1 MINSENLQFIH
12 YLEEICLSPCFRKSR
27 KKTADDRRFFYTAKI
42 KEVQISP
49 SVFTSHS
56 QKVREN
62 ALKSVVSI
70 TTDEVSVPSWC
81 MFRAIT

>member
-1 MINSENLQFIH
+1 MKKDDVL
-12 YLEEICLSPCFRKSR
+12 
-27 KKTADDRRFFYTAKI
+27 KTADDRRLFYTAKI

-49 SVFTSHS
+49 SVLTSHNQNVS
-56 QKVREN
+56 EN
-62 ALKSVVSI
+62 ALKRVVSM